1 MKHHHINII
10 NRRDFLSTVGKAG
23 MMAALASVTNVPGV
37 LKRALAEGTIGSGK
51 QGFSWIHETDF
62 ARALEFI
69 LQKQMTGV
77 VNIVS
82 PTPTSNQ
89 VFMNTLCKTLKVP
102 FGFPISKMML
112 EFGAKIIGTE
122 TELVLKS
129 RNVVPKRL
137 VENGFEFKYGELG
150 NAFDQLTS

>member
-1 MKHHHINII
+1 
-10 NRRDFLSTVGKAG
+10 
-23 MMAALASVTNVPGV
+23 
-37 LKRALAEGTIGSGK
+37 
-51 QGFSWIHETDF
+51 
-62 ARALEFI
+62 
-69 LQKQMTGV
+69 MTGV

-82 PTPTSNQ
+82 PTPTSNR
-89 VFMNTLCKTLKVP
+89 VFMNTLCKRLKVP

-137 VENGFEFKYGELG
+137 VENGFEFHFGELD
-150 NAFDQLTS
+150 NAFKHLTS